1 MDEFED
7 EWAEVDEVTGKP
19 KNSKDE
25 GNTRFNLGEK
35 IGCSLVAVLVLGLI
49 ALVVFGSQAGCS
61 RALKTFQSNANN
73 GLDRTFTVYDYNG
86 NKVFEDSGK
95 LDYVYSDGKWY
106 YDKDGKRTSTSGG
119 IVIVQEQ

>member
-1 MDEFED
+1 MSNNLED
-7 EWAEVDEVTGKP
+7 NKMSKIIEV
-19 KNSKDE
+19 KNVS
-25 GNTRFNLGEK
+25 
-35 IGCSLVAVLVLGLI
+35 
-49 ALVVFGSQAGCS
+49 
-61 RALKTFQSNANN
+61 KTFGKGENLNQVLKGADMSVEQGEFVSLMGASGSGKSTLLYLVG
-73 GLDRTFTVYDYNG
+73 GLDRTVTVYDYNG